1 MLYFPTGA
9 MGTTRLQWV
18 LVETDEVER
27 VVNHI
32 KRTIDPAMLE
42 EIYDHSIIEWDRGN
56 WEGSATGGDGWFEE
70 DPKIIDTAIELVRST
85 GKCSTSML
93 QRHLKLGYGRAARV
107 VDILESMWIVWPADG
122 SKPRE
127 VIG

>member
-1 MLYFPTGA
+1 
-9 MGTTRLQWV
+9 
-18 LVETDEVER
+18 
-27 VVNHI
+27 
-32 KRTIDPAMLE
+32 MLE
-42 EIYDHSIIEWDRGN
+42 EIYDSSIVDGDRGN
-56 WEGSATGGDGWFEE
+56 WEGSASGDGSGFDE
-70 DPKIIDTAIELVRST
+70 DPKIIDEAIELVRSS

-107 VDILESMWIVWPADG
+107 VDILESMGIVGPADG

>member
-1 MLYFPTGA
+1 
-9 MGTTRLQWV
+9 
-18 LVETDEVER
+18 
-27 VVNHI
+27 
-32 KRTIDPAMLE
+32 MLE
-42 EIYDHSIIEWDRGN
+42 EIYDHSIIEGDRGN
-56 WEGSATGGDGWFEE
+56 WEGAVGGDNSGNSGFEE
-70 DPKIIDTAIELVRST
+70 DPKIIEEAIELVRSS

-107 VDILESMWIVWPADG
+107 VDILENLGIVGPADG

>member
-9 MGTTRLQWV
+9 MAATRVQWV

-42 EIYDHSIIEWDRGN
+42 DIYDNSIVEGDRGN
-56 WEGSATGGDGWFEE
+56 WEGSVWWGDYGDE
-70 DPKIIDTAIELVRST
+70 DPKIVEEAIELVRSS

-107 VDILESMWIVWPADG
+107 VDILESMGIVGPADG

>member
-1 MLYFPTGA
+1 MVA
-9 MGTTRLQWV
+9 
-18 LVETDEVER
+18 
-27 VVNHI
+27 HI

-42 EIYDHSIIEWDRGN
+42 EIYDKSIVDGDRGN
-56 WEGSATGGDGWFEE
+56 YEGSASGDMYGDE
-70 DPKIIDTAIELVRST
+70 DPKVIEEAIELVRSS

-107 VDILESMWIVWPADG
+107 VDILESMGIVGPADG

-127 VIG
+127 VVG

>member
-1 MLYFPTGA
+1 M
-9 MGTTRLQWV
+9 
-18 LVETDEVER
+18 LVETDEIER

-42 EIYDHSIIEWDRGN
+42 EIYDSSIVDGDRGN
-56 WEGSATGGDGWFEE
+56 YEGSASSDGYGDE
-70 DPKIIDTAIELVRST
+70 DPKIIEEAIMLVRNS

-107 VDILESMWIVWPADG
+107 VDILENLGIVGPADG